1 MSSDISANIV
11 DISANVVDISANVVD
26 ISANI
31 VDISAN
37 TVIST
42 ISTVSTVSTFSISS
56 LVTDIS
62 GATPVVTPPFSIEE
76 LMAAHAVVL
85 AKENVDRADAS
96 AFADMA
102 IDSIRPQLYT
112 WASSGFQPLY
122 KVSTLTLNPPGT
134 CSDGVSRGHIEY
146 FTFLTGKTIEQ
157 WLSGMDAKT
166 VGMRFTYSHDGY
178 SRIHLHVNKV

>member
-1 MSSDISANIV
+1 MSSDISANI
-11 DISANVVDISANVVD
+11 VD

-42 ISTVSTVSTFSISS
+42 ISTVSTVSIFSISS
-56 LVTDIS
+56 LFTTDVS

-76 LMAAHAVVL
+76 LMAAHEVVL
-85 AKENVDRADAS
+85 AKENVDRIDAS
-96 AFADMA
+96 SFADMP

-122 KVSTLTLNPPGT
+122 KVGTLTLNPPGT

-146 FTFLTGKTIEQ
+146 FTYLTGKTIEQ
-157 WLSGMDAKT
+157 WLTGMDAKT
-166 VGMRFTYSHDGY
+166 VGMKFTYSHDGN
-178 SRIHLHVNKV
+178 SRIHLHVNKG